1 MAGDEARRLKG
12 KVEEAVGWATGDRG
26 VEARGRVEEATG
38 RPAGDDEVEQAEEE
52 VREDHGEI

>member
-1 MAGDEARRLKG
+1 MADEVRRVKG
-12 KVEEAVGWATGDRG
+12 KVEEAVGWATGDRE